1 MNDARN
7 VCGIDYGNSTECG
20 QDEVTLYFYVTAL
33 PRPGKAADISAFPDG
48 FRIFIPPGTVYAV
61 ANVFM
66 PIDAVEGLIVRYKQP
81 PDGEYLKYAWNSTH
95 YNDVPWNADTFLTL
109 NKTAQRDVYVPNSG
123 GYTHVVTPFATY
135 TPLAPEDSGWIYIR
149 KLPFSSGTIH
159 DVQVTIR
166 VNLDSYLAW
175 YNSVSPAGSSGC
187 TDSNNAVSGSKYCWD
202 EAGDPWAEG
211 AYVEPPVSC
220 SSLNLEACP
229 DKNAC
234 EGVGGYWYDEQCN
247 DAPACTQSDLC
258 DTEDKCVGSGFYWY
272 DGSCHVEA
280 RCRVDNLIGC
290 ETKEDCGGI
299 EKYWYDEQCN
309 DAPAC
314 TQSDLC
320 DTEDKCVG
328 SGFYWYDGSCHDAP
342 SYSENCSPSHLDACQ
357 SNRDCQEAGGIWDG
371 TSCHEKT
378 CSNYPSACTTEA
390 ECKGHGGYWY
400 DGFCHAQEECSQ
412 QRVEGCNNFLIC
424 TMNGGIWE
432 NNVCCRQDDPPEP
445 VCDSDHL
452 DLCTTETA
460 CEGAGGY
467 MSGGQCM
474 ARKAVPSDQTSVDL
488 SGHMEISPVDLGDG
502 AADGEIVPGDK
513 MHLGFH
519 FAGYKG
525 PVDIYAA
532 IQIPDSGFYF
542 SQDNAEAPLTT
553 EFCAFRRRDKGPVD
567 VDMIDDF
574 DVCEVLGNQYNG
586 TWWVYSLVIPAQE
599 RTFDSLE
606 EFLSC
611 LDEGQVPYGLGWYG
625 FWVNC
630 Q

>member
-7 VCGIDYGNSTECG
+7 VCGIECADSAECG
-20 QDEVTLYFYVTAL
+20 QDEATLYLHLSTLSRYKQ
-33 PRPGKAADISAFPDG
+33 PADMAAFPDG
-48 FRIFIPPGTVYAV
+48 FRIFIPPGTVYAGV
-61 ANVFM
+61 TIYM
-66 PIDAVEGLIVRYKQP
+66 PIDAVEGLIVRYKQA
-81 PDGEYLKYAWNSTH
+81 PDAEYLSYAFGDIPW
-95 YNDVPWNADTFLTL
+95 DVGVNLDLDIL
-109 NKTAQRDVYVPNSG
+109 KQRDAYLANGGGHAYVLPAF
-123 GYTHVVTPFATY
+123 TTY
-135 TPLAPEDSGWIYIR
+135 TPLAPEDSGWLYIR

-159 DVQVTIR
+159 DVKVTIR
-166 VNLDSYLAW
+166 VDLDSYLAW
-175 YNSVSPAGSSGC
+175 YNKVSPAGSSGC

-220 SSLNLEACP
+220 SSLNLEECP

-234 EGVGGYWYDEQCN
+234 EGVGG
-247 DAPACTQSDLC
+247 
-258 DTEDKCVGSGFYWY
+258 
-272 DGSCHVEA
+272 
-280 RCRVDNLIGC
+280 
-290 ETKEDCGGI
+290 
-299 EKYWYDEQCN
+299 YWYDEQCN

-412 QRVEGCNNFLIC
+412 QHVEGCNNFLIC

-452 DLCTTETA
+452 SLCITEGNCQGAGGYWYDGGCNEEADAQCGPDHLDLCTTETA

-467 MSGGQCM
+467 MSDDGTCV
-474 ARKAVPSDQTSVDL
+474 ARIAVPSDQTSVDL